1 MAYPV
6 LHVMGWVGRPRPRD
20 RFVDGRPSSDEF
32 AVRIIKPRRLGVHVP
47 TMDEPLRLVSDPAPP
62 EGLAAPSE
70 QVTGFEDLVEADSP
84 GLFGALCLIARD
96 RFEAED
102 VMQEAFLKVWERWDR
117 VRVMEDPT
125 GYLYRTAL
133 NLYRQRLRRASLA
146 LRRAIR
152 LAPSRDELADVES
165 RDAVVRALEELTPRQ
180 RISVVLVDLLDH
192 SSEEAARVMGIKP
205 ATVRVLVSQGRAVL
219 KRNAGDRD
227 E

>member
-1 MAYPV
+1 M
-6 LHVMGWVGRPRPRD
+6 
-20 RFVDGRPSSDEF
+20 
-32 AVRIIKPRRLGVHVP
+32 
-47 TMDEPLRLVSDPAPP
+47 MDEPLRLVSDPAPP

-70 QVTGFEDLVEADSP
+70 QVTGFEDLVEAESP

-152 LAPSRDELADVES
+152 LAPSRDELAEVES
-165 RDAVVRALEELTPRQ
+165 RDAVVRALAELTPRQ
-180 RISVVLVDLLDH
+180 RMGVVLVDLLDH
-192 SSEEAARVMGIKP
+192 SSEEAARVMGIEA
-205 ATVRVLVSQGRAVL
+205 ATVRVLVSQGRAAL

>member
-1 MAYPV
+1 
-6 LHVMGWVGRPRPRD
+6 
-20 RFVDGRPSSDEF
+20 
-32 AVRIIKPRRLGVHVP
+32 
-47 TMDEPLRLVSDPAPP
+47 MDEPLRLVSDPVPP

-70 QVTGFEDLVEADSP
+70 QVTGFEDLVETEGP

-117 VRVMEDPT
+117 VRVMENPT

-133 NLYRQRLRRASLA
+133 NLYRQRRRRASLA

-152 LAPSRDELADVES
+152 LAPPRDELAEVES
-165 RDAVVRALEELTPRQ
+165 RDAVVRALAELTPRQ
-180 RISVVLVDLLDH
+180 RVSVVLVDLLDH
-192 SSEEAARVMGIKP
+192 SSEEAARVMGIEA
-205 ATVRVLVSQGRAVL
+205 ATVRVLVSQGRATL